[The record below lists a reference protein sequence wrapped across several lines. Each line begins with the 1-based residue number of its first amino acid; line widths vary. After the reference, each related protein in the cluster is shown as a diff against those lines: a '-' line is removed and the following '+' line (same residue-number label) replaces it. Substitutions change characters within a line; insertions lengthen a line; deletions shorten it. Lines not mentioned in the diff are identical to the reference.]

1 MSLTNHIMYLNI
13 LNAEMDL
20 RGLSFELLF
29 SVFSMIS
36 LQCSLYD
43 IQVSSVT
50 LGLFI
55 CSDFIVVLYI

>member
-1 MSLTNHIMYLNI
+1 MKYLNI

-36 LQCSLYD
+36 LQCSPVYD
-43 IQVSSVT
+43 IQVSSVS
-50 LGLFI
+50 LGSFLG
-55 CSDFIVVLYI
+55 SDFIVLYI